1 MENVADHSMFD
12 SILRD
17 HSIIELSEHNC
28 DQVHNRMDR
37 DMRNHDGT
45 SHYQERDPYHNE
57 ESIRD
62 WIRHGRDCFWD
73 NVFTVLS
80 LGDNTNVG
88 DHASSDFV
96 RVAFGHIVL
105 DHYWVKHKVELES
118 GEKTSDEVVRRAF
131 DEFCRQ
137 GYDSMRFRRR

>member
-1 MENVADHSMFD
+1 MFD
-12 SILRD
+12 RILRD

-37 DMRNHDGT
+37 DMWNHDG
-45 SHYQERDPYHNE
+45 SLHHQERDPYHNE
-57 ESIRD
+57 EGIRD

-73 NVFTVLS
+73 NVFTLLS

-88 DHASSDFV
+88 DHVSSDFV

-105 DHYWVKHKVELES
+105 DNYWAKYKPELES

-137 GYDSMRFRRR
+137 GYDSARFRHR